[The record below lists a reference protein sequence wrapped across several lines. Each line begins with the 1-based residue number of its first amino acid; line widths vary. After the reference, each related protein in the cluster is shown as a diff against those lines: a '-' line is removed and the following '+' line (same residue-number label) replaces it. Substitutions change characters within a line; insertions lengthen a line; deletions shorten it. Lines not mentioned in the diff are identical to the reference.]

1 MRGVLQVLKKGAE
14 AWGLEHCLGNQSAGS
29 EHGARKGWGTERRAK
44 GVASKRSGGQD
55 GAGAARDLLSCIP
68 PRAWARSS
76 ILHTDM
82 ETLLRAV
89 PTARRNRERSW
100 HRARDGTT
108 GDQLLV
114 GLGQDPH
121 PVPAALLSSV
131 LVAGALMGAGDVI
144 AQQLVEQRG
153 LRGHHSQRTLKMM
166 AIGFCFVGPVVGGW
180 YRILDRLIP
189 GATKAVAV
197 KKMVLDQGAFAPC
210 FLGCFLAITGAVN
223 GLSVEQ
229 NWAKIQQS
237 RLLLP
242 PHCWGGVMTAMG
254 HRAATAG
261 PDPGLRGRSAH
272 QLLYLAAGAD
282 RQLLLRPSGPQ
293 VGRRA
298 VCCHCLELLPVLESK
313 QAVRGEP
320 CSRCPHPPPLG
331 PRPGSVCGA
340 GAPCGPP
347 WGCRGSDDPV
357 WPWDLSARALCP
369 AQHGGCSVLPQ
380 PRCWLAPHV
389 RQCTTV
395 PPLGLDSG
403 PSGAP
408 NKCTSLPPPT
418 TCELSAP
425 RHPVAFWGRGFSPRP
440 VVPHPRRAR
449 CRGSVPPSLM
459 APRSPL

>member
-14 AWGLEHCLGNQSAGS
+14 VWGLEHCLGNQSAGS
-29 EHGARKGWGTERRAK
+29 EHGAREGWGTERRAK

-55 GAGAARDLLSCIP
+55 GAGAARDLLSCTP

-100 HRARDGTT
+100 HRARNGTT

-229 NWAKIQQS
+229 NWAKIQQLC
-237 RLLLP
+237 RAVWGGVVAGLLP
-242 PHCWGGVMTAMG
+242 PLMASTFPRTTWTLCSPTTVF
-254 HRAATAG
+254 
-261 PDPGLRGRSAH
+261 
-272 QLLYLAAGAD
+272 
-282 RQLLLRPSGPQ
+282 
-293 VGRRA
+293 GRR
-298 VCCHCLELLPVLESK
+298 
-313 QAVRGEP
+313 
-320 CSRCPHPPPLG
+320 
-331 PRPGSVCGA
+331 
-340 GAPCGPP
+340 
-347 WGCRGSDDPV
+347 CRSPTSTSSL
-357 WPWDLSARALCP
+357 WPTGWPS
-369 AQHGGCSVLPQ
+369 CSVLP
-380 PRCWLAPHV
+380 L
-389 RQCTTV
+389 
-395 PPLGLDSG
+395 SG
-403 PSGAP
+403 TATCPGKQTGCEGGAV
-408 NKCTSLPPPT
+408 LQVPPPT
-418 TCELSAP
+418 ASGASA
-425 RHPVAFWGRGFSPRP
+425 RERVWGWSA
-440 VVPHPRRAR
+440 V
-449 CRGSVPPSLM
+449 
-459 APRSPL
+459 RSPMGMPWQR

>member
-1 MRGVLQVLKKGAE
+1 MCSAVAVPLGWSLPCEGLQELMRGVLQVLKKGAE

-55 GAGAARDLLSCIP
+55 GAGAARDLLSCTP

-121 PVPAALLSSV
+121 PVPAALLSSM

-229 NWAKIQQS
+229 NWAKIQQDYVDALLTNYCIWPPVQIVNFYFVPLAH
-237 RLLLP
+237 RLAVVQ
-242 PHCWGGVMTAMG
+242 CVAIVWNC
-254 HRAATAG
+254 
-261 PDPGLRGRSAH
+261 
-272 QLLYLAAGAD
+272 YLSWKAN
-282 RQLLLRPSGPQ
+282 RL
-293 VGRRA
+293 
-298 VCCHCLELLPVLESK
+298 
-313 QAVRGEP
+313 
-320 CSRCPHPPPLG
+320 
-331 PRPGSVCGA
+331 
-340 GAPCGPP
+340 
-347 WGCRGSDDPV
+347 
-357 WPWDLSARALCP
+357 
-369 AQHGGCSVLPQ
+369 
-380 PRCWLAPHV
+380 
-389 RQCTTV
+389 
-395 PPLGLDSG
+395 
-403 PSGAP
+403 
-408 NKCTSLPPPT
+408 
-418 TCELSAP
+418 
-425 RHPVAFWGRGFSPRP
+425 
-440 VVPHPRRAR
+440 
-449 CRGSVPPSLM
+449 
-459 APRSPL
+459 

>member
-29 EHGARKGWGTERRAK
+29 EHGARKGWGTEHRAK

-55 GAGAARDLLSCIP
+55 GAGAAKDLLSCTP

-100 HRARDGTT
+100 HRARNGTT

-166 AIGFCFVGPVVGGW
+166 AIGFCFVVGADVGGTRAELWGGRVAARLLWAPHGPSTALSKQLLQGPVVGGW

-197 KKMVLDQGAFAPC
+197 KKMVLDQ
-210 FLGCFLAITGAVN
+210 V
-223 GLSVEQ
+223 
-229 NWAKIQQS
+229 
-237 RLLLP
+237 
-242 PHCWGGVMTAMG
+242 
-254 HRAATAG
+254 
-261 PDPGLRGRSAH
+261 SAH
-272 QLLYLAAGAD
+272 GCGDGAA
-282 RQLLLRPSGPQ
+282 
-293 VGRRA
+293 
-298 VCCHCLELLPVLESK
+298 
-313 QAVRGEP
+313 
-320 CSRCPHPPPLG
+320 
-331 PRPGSVCGA
+331 
-340 GAPCGPP
+340 
-347 WGCRGSDDPV
+347 
-357 WPWDLSARALCP
+357 
-369 AQHGGCSVLPQ
+369 
-380 PRCWLAPHV
+380 
-389 RQCTTV
+389 
-395 PPLGLDSG
+395 
-403 PSGAP
+403 
-408 NKCTSLPPPT
+408 
-418 TCELSAP
+418 
-425 RHPVAFWGRGFSPRP
+425 
-440 VVPHPRRAR
+440 
-449 CRGSVPPSLM
+449 
-459 APRSPL
+459 

>member
-1 MRGVLQVLKKGAE
+1 MCSAVAVPLGWSLPCEGLQELMRGVLQVLKKGAE

-55 GAGAARDLLSCIP
+55 GAGAARDLLSCTP

-166 AIGFCFVGPVVGGW
+166 AIGFCFVVGADAGGTRAELRGGRVAARLPWAPHGPSTALSTQLLQGPVVGGW

-197 KKMVLDQGAFAPC
+197 KKMVLDQVSARGCGDGAARRCCLPPAAALGCSQICRPRACSCVLGAPRALQGLSQAPAALLQGAFAPC

-229 NWAKIQQS
+229 NWAKIQQ
-237 RLLLP
+237 
-242 PHCWGGVMTAMG
+242 V
-254 HRAATAG
+254 RA
-261 PDPGLRGRSAH
+261 
-272 QLLYLAAGAD
+272 
-282 RQLLLRPSGPQ
+282 
-293 VGRRA
+293 
-298 VCCHCLELLPVLESK
+298 
-313 QAVRGEP
+313 
-320 CSRCPHPPPLG
+320 CPE
-331 PRPGSVCGA
+331 RCGA
-340 GAPCGPP
+340 VGAGM
-347 WGCRGSDDPV
+347 
-357 WPWDLSARALCP
+357 P
-369 AQHGGCSVLPQ
+369 A
-380 PRCWLAPHV
+380 WL
-389 RQCTTV
+389 
-395 PPLGLDSG
+395 
-403 PSGAP
+403 
-408 NKCTSLPPPT
+408 
-418 TCELSAP
+418 
-425 RHPVAFWGRGFSPRP
+425 
-440 VVPHPRRAR
+440 
-449 CRGSVPPSLM
+449 
-459 APRSPL
+459 

>member
-14 AWGLEHCLGNQSAGS
+14 VWGLEHCLGNQSAGS
-29 EHGARKGWGTERRAK
+29 EHGAREGWGTERRAK

-55 GAGAARDLLSCIP
+55 GAGAARDLLSCTP

-100 HRARDGTT
+100 HRARNGTT

-261 PDPGLRGRSAH
+261 PDPAVPGCVGWCGCRAAPSAH
-272 QLLYLAAGAD
+272 GL
-282 RQLLLRPSGPQ
+282 
-293 VGRRA
+293 
-298 VCCHCLELLPVLESK
+298 H
-313 QAVRGEP
+313 
-320 CSRCPHPPPLG
+320 
-331 PRPGSVCGA
+331 
-340 GAPCGPP
+340 
-347 WGCRGSDDPV
+347 
-357 WPWDLSARALCP
+357 
-369 AQHGGCSVLPQ
+369 LPQ
-380 PRCWLAPHV
+380 DYVDALLTNYCIWPPVQIANFYFVPLAHRLAV
-389 RQCTTV
+389 VQCV
-395 PPLGLDSG
+395 
-403 PSGAP
+403 AIVW
-408 NKCTSLPPPT
+408 NCY
-418 TCELSAP
+418 LSWKAN
-425 RHPVAFWGRGFSPRP
+425 R
-440 VVPHPRRAR
+440 
-449 CRGSVPPSLM
+449 L
-459 APRSPL
+459 